1 MEIND
6 MRKSEQIEI
15 LKKRCKEL
23 EYLAGL
29 PYENLSR
36 EVRKIRAYLHLPFM
50 EKHSKLWEG
59 VDFAGILE
67 ARMNSQLVTEQNL
80 ALEDKKL
87 RERCIKY
94 SVSVCTHTLGY
105 SVSENAERIYNFI
118 KNKKYDDKQK

>member
-1 MEIND
+1 MG
-6 MRKSEQIEI
+6 KSEQIKI
-15 LKKRCKEL
+15 LEERCKKL

-36 EVRKIRAYLHLPFM
+36 EVRLIRSRLYPATWEEY
-50 EKHSKLWEG
+50 SKLWEG
-59 VDFAGILE
+59 VDLEGILE
-67 ARMNSQLVTEQNL
+67 TRLDSLLLMERNL

-94 SVSVCTHTLGY
+94 AVSACTRTLGY
-105 SVSENAERIYNFI
+105 SISENAEQIYNFI

>member
-1 MEIND
+1 
-6 MRKSEQIEI
+6 MRKSEQIKI
-15 LKKRCKEL
+15 LEERCKKL

-36 EVRKIRAYLHLPFM
+36 EVRKIREYLYLPLT
-50 EKHSKLWEG
+50 EEHSKIWEG
-59 VDFAGILE
+59 VDLGGILE
-67 ARMNSQLVTEQNL
+67 ARVNSRMRMEHDL

-94 SVSVCTHTLGY
+94 AVSACTRTLGY
-105 SVSENAERIYNFI
+105 SISENAEQIYNFI

>member
-1 MEIND
+1 

-23 EYLAGL
+23 EYLTGL
-29 PYENLSR
+29 SYEDLSR
-36 EVRKIRAYLHLPFM
+36 EIRKIRMNLYLSFTD
-50 EKHSKLWEG
+50 EDSKLWEG
-59 VDFAGILE
+59 VDIEGILE
-67 ARMNSQLVTEQNL
+67 ARVDSRMRMVHDL

-94 SVSVCTHTLGY
+94 AVSVCTRTLGY
-105 SVSENAERIYNFI
+105 SVSGNAEQIYNFI